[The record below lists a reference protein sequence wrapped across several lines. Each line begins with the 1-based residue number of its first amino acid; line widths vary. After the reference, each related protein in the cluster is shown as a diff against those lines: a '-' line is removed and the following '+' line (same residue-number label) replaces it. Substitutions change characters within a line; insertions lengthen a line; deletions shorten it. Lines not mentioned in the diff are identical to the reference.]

1 MTQPTTRSRLKLLV
15 LVGLF
20 FGPLALAALMY
31 YAVPRWMPTG
41 GGSKGVLVQPVQALP
56 DAAFQGESGAVAGR
70 ELFDELWTV
79 LTVAPQ
85 GCGDTCQTVLA
96 DTRQVRTLLHRR
108 ATRVQRVLVTGDAAD
123 ASLPDKGHPDL
134 VVVTGGDR
142 LQAFLNERAS
152 APAASGVIY
161 LIDPLG
167 NWVLYYPRDM
177 DSPADA
183 LFKDIKHLLK
193 LSHIG

>member
-20 FGPLALAALMY
+20 FGPLILAALMY

-56 DAAFQGESGAVAGR
+56 ETEFQGENGVVAGR

-79 LTVAPQ
+79 LTVAPE
-85 GCGDTCQTVLA
+85 GCGDVCQTVLA
-96 DTRQVRTLLHRR
+96 DSRQVRMLLHRR
-108 ATRVQRVLVTGDAAD
+108 AARVQRVLVTGDAAD
-123 ASLPDKGHPDL
+123 ASLRDNGHPDL
-134 VVVTGGDR
+134 RVLTGGDR
-142 LQAFLNERAS
+142 LRAFLDERAS

-167 NWVLYYPRDM
+167 NWVLYYPRDL